1 MIEKYTILD
10 DKKLNRIHAHL
21 KTEKPLAGDFL
32 SQSIDV
38 ILHYVLVLEAPLGYA
53 HRFLVSEGLT
63 CKYAYFARWVKN
75 HINFN
80 DYALVSGEVIKISS
94 TGRNDNLS
102 GKAENTDGA
111 ERNATYITNSKNP
124 KTSIGINAGVKAKIA
139 RSNAIKVAVDKS
151 DAESNLNEQLL
162 NSGKI
167 DANLEVH
174 GVSGNRQEV
183 LAKVAGIRGKIQ
195 TAFGKSAAELIH
207 DAKKGPNTSK
217 R

>member
-1 MIEKYTILD
+1 MSANYTIQD
-10 DKKLNRIHAHL
+10 DEKLKRINAHL

-32 SQSIDV
+32 LRSVDV
-38 ILHYVLVLEAPLGYA
+38 ILHYVLVLDAPLGYA

-80 DYALVSGEVIKISS
+80 DYALVSGEVIKIS
-94 TGRNDNLS
+94 TTDRNDNWS
-102 GKAENTDGA
+102 GKAENTDVA
-111 ERNATYITNSKNP
+111 ECNTTLIANSKNT

-139 RSNAIKVAVDKS
+139 RSNATKVAIDKS
-151 DAESNLNEQLL
+151 EAESNLNEQLL
-162 NSGKI
+162 NSGKV
-167 DANLEVH
+167 DADSEVH
-174 GVSGNRQEV
+174 GVSGNRQEL
-183 LAKVAGIRGKIQ
+183 LAKVAAIRGKMQ
-195 TAFGKSAAELIH
+195 TAFGKSAEELIH